1 MSAFYTSPG
10 GGVPLLVVIS
20 GPSGVGKDAV
30 IERMKLLGVPYYF
43 AVTAT
48 GRPRREN
55 EVDGV
60 DYLFMEREYLRQ
72 MAGHDEL
79 LESAEVYGNPYGVP
93 KSQVRAALAQGQDV
107 ILKIDVQGAA
117 NIRQLVPGAVCV
129 FLKPPDMTE
138 LRRRLKQRGTES
150 LTTLNI
156 RLSTAQMEM
165 EKASKFDYEVVNRT
179 NRLDETV
186 NRIISIID
194 CERARSGR
202 MPIII

>member
-1 MSAFYTSPG
+1 M
-10 GGVPLLVVIS
+10 
-20 GPSGVGKDAV
+20 
-30 IERMKLLGVPYYF
+30 
-43 AVTAT
+43 
-48 GRPRREN
+48 
-55 EVDGV
+55 
-60 DYLFMEREYLRQ
+60 
-72 MAGHDEL
+72 
-79 LESAEVYGNPYGVP
+79 
-93 KSQVRAALAQGQDV
+93 